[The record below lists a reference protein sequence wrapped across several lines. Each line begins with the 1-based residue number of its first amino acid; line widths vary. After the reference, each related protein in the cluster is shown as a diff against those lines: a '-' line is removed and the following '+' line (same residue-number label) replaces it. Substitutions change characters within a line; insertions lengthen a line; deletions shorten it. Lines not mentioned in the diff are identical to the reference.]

1 LKTRRNISSAA
12 EFAEVAPW
20 SGAKPARGA
29 PSFVADAAAHAP
41 RVLSSSPSK
50 PTASGIATR
59 VRDGA
64 GSKREELL
72 ITIHDDLAELRRV
85 NELAREFLGS
95 RGIEPRA
102 VYATEVALEEI
113 LSNVIGHGYQ
123 DGKRHEIAVVL
134 GVREGGVELQV
145 TDDGREFD
153 PLAAPQPKLDV
164 PLAERRIGGLGIHL
178 LRAFARELRYQ
189 RLGNLNLLWL
199 LI

>member
-1 LKTRRNISSAA
+1 LKARQNISQEAEIAEAA
-12 EFAEVAPW
+12 RW
-20 SGAKPARGA
+20 SGAKPARKE
-29 PSFVADAAAHAP
+29 PPLVADAAAHAP
-41 RVLSSSPSK
+41 RARSSSPSK
-50 PTASGIATR
+50 PTAFGIATR

-64 GSKREELL
+64 GSKREELRL
-72 ITIHDDLAELRRV
+72 TIHDDLGELRRV
-85 NELAREFLGS
+85 NELAREFLES

-102 VYATEVALEEI
+102 VYAAELALEEI

-153 PLAAPQPKLDV
+153 PLAAPEPKLDV